1 MDNNMSPADLVAV
14 TGGGNGF
21 GAGGGLWFVIVLV
34 VFMMALGGGGWGNR
48 GGDYS
53 AFATAASQNEILS
66 GQKFSALDNKIDR
79 IGNGIADATYALNN
93 TITGEGRSLQGQISE
108 AKYELAGLITDRTQ
122 RIMDAQAADKI
133 GSLQA
138 KVNQLEVQNMFC
150 GIPRINPYGYG
161 VVPYNNLGCNG
172 CRCGQV

>member
-1 MDNNMSPADLVAV
+1 MDNNMSPADLAAV

-21 GAGGGLWFVIVLV
+21 GAGGGLWFLVIVII
-34 VFMMALGGGGWGNR
+34 FMLGGGWNR

-53 AFATAASQNEILS
+53 AFASAASQNEILS

-79 IGNGIADATYALNN
+79 LGNGVADATFSVYNAV
-93 TITGEGRSLQGQISE
+93 TGEGRSLQGQLSD
-108 AKYELAGLITDRTQ
+108 AKYELAGTVTTQ
-122 RIMDAQAADKI
+122 TQKILDAMAADKI

-138 KVNQLEVQNMFC
+138 EVSELKMQAAMG
-150 GIPRINPYGYG
+150 GIPRINPYAYG
-161 VVPYNNLGCNG
+161 LMQYSPCGCNG

>member
-34 VFMMALGGGGWGNR
+34 VFMMVLGGGGWGNR

-53 AFATAASQNEILS
+53 AFASAASQNEILS

-79 IGNGIADATYALNN
+79 LGNGIADATFSVYNA
-93 TITGEGRSLQGQISE
+93 ITGEGRSLQGQISE

-138 KVNQLEVQNMFC
+138 QVSELKMQNAMC
-150 GIPRINPYGYG
+150 GIPRINPYAYG
-161 VVPYNNLGCNG
+161 LMPYSPCGCNG

>member
-1 MDNNMSPADLVAV
+1 MDNNYSLTDLA
-14 TGGGNGF
+14 TAAGGGA
-21 GAGGGLWFVIVLV
+21 GAGGGLWFLIIIV
-34 VFMMALGGGGWGNR
+34 VFMLIGGGWNR
-48 GGDYS
+48 GGDYGQY
-53 AFATAASQNEILS
+53 ATAASQQEILF
-66 GQKFSALDNKIDR
+66 GQRFSALDNKIDR

-138 KVNQLEVQNMFC
+138 QVSELKMQNAMG
-150 GIPRINPYGYG
+150 GIPRINPYAYG
-161 VVPYNNLGCNG
+161 LMPYSPCGCNG